1 MIDKIWR
8 SFSYF
13 SFGSIIRSAAVG
25 SMILSHQIAIAQLD
39 FMKKFQ
45 NFIDSKLMTDKEA
58 SRKDGFNLNA
68 KLIEVQSAA
77 PIVLDSSAVTKMESQ
92 ELKSAD
98 RDAEKLKDSA
108 GSTIPAEDPSVVN
121 RKYPSK

>member
-1 MIDKIWR
+1 MIDKLWR

-13 SFGSIIRSAAVG
+13 PFGSIIRIAAVG

-58 SRKDGFNLNA
+58 SRKDGFNLDA
-68 KLIEVQSAA
+68 KLIEVQPAA
-77 PIVLDSSAVTKMESQ
+77 PNVIDSSAATKMESQ
-92 ELKSAD
+92 ELKSAGQG
-98 RDAEKLKDSA
+98 AGILKDSA
-108 GSTIPAEDPSVVN
+108 GSTVPAEDPSVVN
-121 RKYPSK
+121 KKYPPN

>member
-1 MIDKIWR
+1 
-8 SFSYF
+8 
-13 SFGSIIRSAAVG
+13 
-25 SMILSHQIAIAQLD
+25 MILSHQIAIAQLD

-77 PIVLDSSAVTKMESQ
+77 PNVIDSSAVTKMESQ

-121 RKYPSK
+121 KKYPSK